1 MGFLQTWH
9 KYFPMVPDQAEE
21 NLYLFS
27 MGCRCRSDAF
37 PEYGEIKEC
46 LLTVSTRDI
55 VKAKISFEGEYELD
69 LTNCSKKSYD
79 EYIQEFGD
87 EKLNIKIEIEKRIAD
102 DCISVY
108 SFPLLTAFLEK
119 LSVPHC
125 MRVFSGF
132 MKKQREP
139 LYFEILDGGEI
150 AFQTKSFLFAPPKRK
165 TDLTSFH
172 REERLICCQ
181 AVSSFQNSDVSVLL
195 PDDFYVVTQVADDI
209 PTQGVR
215 KIFQKICTVLSIA
228 YLANSALISESL
240 LQFKFAGNTLLEQ
253 SENLDEIKEN
263 DTLYKIYDWVYKEV
277 HAEDKLLIARNAI
290 LLHGTAGQRVAR
302 VGDDVLQSIYVE
314 FSLYLKKNAE
324 QFINAKN
331 KLGQFICDLVSKLD
345 QYTIGFLD
353 KFKAN
358 LMAIGVFL
366 FTTAIVNIAS
376 EQPLNNILT
385 PDIMGILT
393 IFFIASTIYM
403 FVCNYEVNQQI
414 TMTKNAYDDLKE
426 NYKDVL
432 TADEIKQI
440 FSSENG
446 VVQRVNQA
454 KKKKRWYLFF
464 WGLILIILFS
474 VLLALSGGMN
484 FTRIVPFENLQ
495 QATSET
501 AIIKNAGV
509 ESQLSQGAVILI
521 PKEI

>member
-27 MGCRCRSDAF
+27 MRCRCRSDAF

-46 LLTVSTRDI
+46 LLTVSTRDT

-69 LTNCSKKSYD
+69 LTNCNKKSYD
-79 EYIQEFGD
+79 EYIQEYGD

-150 AFQTKSFLFAPPKRK
+150 TFQTKSFLFAPPKRK

-172 REERLICCQ
+172 REERLTRCQ
-181 AVSSFQNSDVSVLL
+181 NVSSFQNSEISVLL
-195 PDDFYVVTQVADDI
+195 PDDFHVVSQVAADVS
-209 PTQGVR
+209 TQGVR
-215 KIFQKICTVLSIA
+215 KNFEKICTVLSIA
-228 YLANSALISESL
+228 YLANIAVINESL
-240 LQFKFAGNTLLEQ
+240 LQFKFVGNTLLEQ
-253 SENLDEIKEN
+253 SEKLDEIKEN

-290 LLHGTAGQRVAR
+290 LFHGAAGQRVAR
-302 VGDDVLQSIYVE
+302 VEDDVLQSIYVE

-324 QFINAKN
+324 QFIDAKN

-358 LMAIGVFL
+358 LMAIGIFL

-393 IFFIASTIYM
+393 IFFIASIIYM
-403 FVCNYEVNQQI
+403 VVCNYEVNQQM

-426 NYKDVL
+426 NYKEVL
-432 TADEIKQI
+432 TADEIEQI
-440 FSSENG
+440 FSNENG
-446 VVQRVNQA
+446 VVQRVNEA
-454 KKKKRWYLFF
+454 KKKKRWYLFV
-464 WGLILIILFS
+464 WGLILTVLFL
-474 VLLALSGGMN
+474 VLLALSGGVN
-484 FTRIVPFENLQ
+484 FTRIVPFESLQ

-501 AIIKNAGV
+501 AAIKMLGSKV
-509 ESQLSQGAVILI
+509 GFL
-521 PKEI
+521 KELGY